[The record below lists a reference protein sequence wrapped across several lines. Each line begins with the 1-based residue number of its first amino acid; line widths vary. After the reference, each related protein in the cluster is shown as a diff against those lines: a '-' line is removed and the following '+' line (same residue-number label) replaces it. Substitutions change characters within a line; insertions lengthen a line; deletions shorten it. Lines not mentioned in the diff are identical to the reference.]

1 MRNRSKFALL
11 ALMAAVTMLSAVSSA
26 SANRLSVNNQTFRI
40 VWANLEFQA
49 PSAGSTISCPVTLE
63 GSFTSP
69 TIVKRAGSV
78 IGRVSRATIRGNL
91 AAGECTGGSATIAQE
106 TLPWDITYESFG
118 GTLPNIERITLLL
131 LGARLAVDPLGSLP
145 VCDMT
150 TEVNHNARFIDNVR
164 REAGGELKITELAAD
179 PGPSIPCIERSFF
192 RISLEG
198 HFAGNATA
206 TILNSASQ
214 VLIRLI

>member
-106 TLPWDITYESFG
+106 TLPWDITYESFT
-118 GTLPNIERITLLL
+118 GTLPTIERIILLL
-131 LGARLAVDPLGSLP
+131 LRARLAFDPLGSLP
-145 VCDMT
+145 ICDMT
-150 TEVNHNARFIDNVR
+150 TEAGHNASVVARVI
-164 REAGGELKITELAAD
+164 REAAGELKLPTFITAPER
-179 PGPSIPCIERSFF
+179 SIPCIERIFG
-192 RISLEG
+192 RLALEG
-198 HFAGNATA
+198 HFEGSGTA

-214 VLIRLI
+214 ILVRLI